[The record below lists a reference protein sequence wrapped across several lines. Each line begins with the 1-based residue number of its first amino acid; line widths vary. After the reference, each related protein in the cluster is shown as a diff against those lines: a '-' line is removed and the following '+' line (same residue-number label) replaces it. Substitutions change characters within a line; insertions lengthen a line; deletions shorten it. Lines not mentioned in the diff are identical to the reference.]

1 MPTSRRRP
9 TPAPIDKPQPSSVL
23 PSLVMWSLALFAG
36 FVVTASLATFVTD
49 LVTSSDGAVIAVLT
63 GVSALARVGFG
74 LLIDS

>member
-1 MPTSRRRP
+1 
-9 TPAPIDKPQPSSVL
+9 
-23 PSLVMWSLALFAG
+23 MWSLALFAG